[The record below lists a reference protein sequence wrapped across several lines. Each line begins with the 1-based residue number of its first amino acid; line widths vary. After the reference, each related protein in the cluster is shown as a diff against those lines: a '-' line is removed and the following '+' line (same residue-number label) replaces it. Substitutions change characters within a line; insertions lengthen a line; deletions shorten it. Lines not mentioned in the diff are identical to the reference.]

1 MDIIN
6 NNEKKAYIEAFS
18 HSDLAK
24 KLGVSLSLLNAHAES
39 EGWKEEHRLYWFD
52 KSVEILKQELINGN
66 VSAVKEMLKL
76 TGVIRP
82 VGRPPK
88 ADVERHLAIEAKV
101 AKEWEDD
108 FTRLRL
114 VEQN

>member
-1 MDIIN
+1 MTNITDK
-6 NNEKKAYIEAFS
+6 EKKQYIEAYS
-18 HSDLAK
+18 HSDLAN

-88 ADVERHLAIEAKV
+88 ADVERHLAIEAKI
-101 AKEWEDD
+101 AKEWDED

-114 VEQN
+114 IKPN